1 MGGGP
6 SLIDWRKES
15 SDRRRLPSQTEGV
28 RVTFRSKFLATLVVL
43 MVSAQPIT
51 ICAAQTKSQPA
62 TIVTHVDIIPDAYK
76 PQSEENAARLLRS
89 QRAATQHDAD
99 LISYVVLQQN
109 GASNHFA
116 RSSRHG
122 VMPEAMSC
130 IKVPTHRRV
139 PKSDSRFWV
148 VRSTR
153 YSAIALPSVTRVR
166 VLRRHLTSQT

>member
-76 PQSEENAARLLRS
+76 PQSEENAAFGVRGRRRTTPTLSPMWYYSRMGQAITS
-89 QRAATQHDAD
+89 
-99 LISYVVLQQN
+99 
-109 GASNHFA
+109 
-116 RSSRHG
+116 RSSRRG
-122 VMPEAMSC
+122 VIPEAMSC
-130 IKVPTHRRV
+130 I
-139 PKSDSRFWV
+139 
-148 VRSTR
+148 
-153 YSAIALPSVTRVR
+153 
-166 VLRRHLTSQT
+166 